1 MAGNQGEFGEEFAL
15 VDVEVRTADTAGFD
29 LDEDIVVSEFG
40 EIDFDDIV
48 VLRLGVPV
56 REAIWLAR

>member
-1 MAGNQGEFGEEFAL
+1 M
-15 VDVEVRTADTAGFD
+15 DVQVCAADTAGFD

-48 VLRLGVPV
+48 FLRLGVPV
-56 REAIWLAR
+56 RGVIWLVKLNGINH